1 MSNGAMTLAEGSQKK
16 DYRTDAT
23 MVLNGNTERGYVL
36 RTAYDPLPVWKA
48 KYGKGIS
55 PFYPRLK
62 SGIKEAAL
70 IDDEI
75 WVFGIDG
82 TNVND
87 LISAVTIGTE
97 FYKVSPQYLLA
108 SIYIKNLNAEGE
120 RGMDLKTLVSLN
132 EALYQKTVAA
142 IRDTC
147 KHFGVRQD
155 IKIHVY
161 SANVNPKISKEQL
174 HKALMKGGANSVE
187 TDSRALSY
195 RSGSNDGERRAKIET
210 NLHIATVRL

>member
-62 SGIKEAAL
+62 TGIKEAAL

-97 FYKVSPQYLLA
+97 FYKVSPQYILE

-120 RGMDLKTLVSLN
+120 RGMDLKACQPERS
-132 EALYQKTVAA
+132 ALPENRRCNSRYLQTFWRSPGRENLRLQRQRQSQDLQGAVA
-142 IRDTC
+142 
-147 KHFGVRQD
+147 
-155 IKIHVY
+155 
-161 SANVNPKISKEQL
+161 
-174 HKALMKGGANSVE
+174 
-187 TDSRALSY
+187 
-195 RSGSNDGERRAKIET
+195 
-210 NLHIATVRL
+210 